1 MKALIKQ
8 KLFKRFAVLCQTLER
23 QDYLLTGGFS
33 IADAY
38 LFTVLRW
45 APLFAIDLN
54 EWPALLRFQAR
65 VDLRPTVQAAL
76 AAESA

>member
-1 MKALIKQ
+1 
-8 KLFKRFAVLCQTLER
+8 
-23 QDYLLTGGFS
+23 LLAGGFS

-45 APLFAIDLN
+45 APLFAIDLD
-54 EWPALLRFQAR
+54 EWPALAAFQAR
-65 VDLRPTVQAAL
+65 IDQRSAVKAAL